1 MNWGYSSNETFL
13 FQYSGA
19 LIYEWPGLYIFQDT
33 SLFFASIYEYQL
45 GMETLND
52 SKELNLIHLTISAI
66 FGIQYIEQLIQKQ
79 ALKLFNANPYLKVTV
94 KLNAIVMST

>member
-1 MNWGYSSNETFL
+1 
-13 FQYSGA
+13 
-19 LIYEWPGLYIFQDT
+19 
-33 SLFFASIYEYQL
+33 
-45 GMETLND
+45 METLND